1 MRSLTI
7 ALLAVAGLVG
17 LAAAVTSEGDRASGP
32 LTIAKQGFFYA
43 GGREIKDQGGPAL
56 VDAMFVEYQVPA
68 KITAPYPVVMIH
80 GQFQNGSNFMGTP
93 DDREGWAEYFI
104 RRGYPVYVVDQP
116 ARGRSSYNRQ
126 ADGELTTGTVETI
139 ERQFTAIEKY
149 NLWPQARLHTQWPGA
164 GTHGDSVF
172 EQFRASQ
179 NPSMTDNTKMDVA
192 NRAAGAALLRRIGPA
207 ILLTHSRSG
216 PFGWEIANDVPQ
228 LVKGI
233 VAVEPNGPPFY
244 AAAPAPTGTLA
255 RRWGVSDDP
264 LTYDPPAKA
273 AADLAPKREEKPQGK
288 DLETCWVANM
298 PHKLP
303 RLAGIPVMI
312 VTAEASYH
320 ARYDHCT
327 SQFLTKAGVPNDFV
341 PLGGRGIHGNGHMM
355 MLEKNNLE
363 IAGVINDWIAHH
375 IKSSR

>member
-1 MRSLTI
+1 VRNLTI
-7 ALLAVAGLVG
+7 ALLAVAGLVALG
-17 LAAAVTSEGDRASGP
+17 AAVTAEGDRVSGP

-43 GGREIKDQGGPAL
+43 GGHEIKNQGGPTL
-56 VDAMFVEYQVPA
+56 VDAVFVEYQVPA
-68 KITAPYPVVMIH
+68 KITAPYPLVMIH

-93 DDREGWAEYFI
+93 DDREGWAEYFV

-116 ARGRSSYNRQ
+116 ARGRSSFNRQ
-126 ADGELTTGTVETI
+126 ADGELTMGTVETI

-149 NLWPQARLHTQWPGA
+149 KLWPQARLHTQWPGS

-244 AAAPAPTGTLA
+244 GAAPAPTATLA

-264 LTYDPPAKA
+264 LTYDPPANA
-273 AADLAPKREEKPQGK
+273 AADLSPKREEKPQGK
-288 DLETCWVANM
+288 DLETCWVASV
-298 PHKLP
+298 PRKLP

-312 VTAEASYH
+312 VTAEA
-320 ARYDHCT
+320 
-327 SQFLTKAGVPNDFV
+327 
-341 PLGGRGIHGNGHMM
+341 
-355 MLEKNNLE
+355 
-363 IAGVINDWIAHH
+363 
-375 IKSSR
+375 